1 MPYRQIIIRNLTFA
15 EMNMLLSDYIEQAL
29 VKHDCAIVP
38 GLGGFVVQRES
49 ACILEDKVLPPRST
63 VGFNPLLTHT
73 DGQLATAIMRD
84 KEIGYK
90 EADALLN
97 EWIAVWQRELETGN
111 AVDMGKIGTLQR
123 QPDGHIE
130 FLPKEMYFL
139 PDNLGLT
146 PIFRHKKELDI
157 PRKQSVLLTYS
168 RYVAACAAFALLLFA
183 PNNTPTTYVDYATLD
198 PTIWTRKMVTA
209 PAETVDTTFT
219 DSLQITAATANPMTN
234 EMQTETITHM
244 EKEEV
249 CKFHLIVAAL
259 DKNSAEK
266 YCANLKKKG
275 HEKAHVIPYKKG
287 LYRIAIAS
295 YTQRKQAIEAME
307 TLRNQDSCY
316 AKAWVYC
323 E

>member
-1 MPYRQIIIRNLTFA
+1 
-15 EMNMLLSDYIEQAL
+15 MLLSDYIEQAL

-49 ACILEDKVLPPRST
+49 ARILEDKVLPPHST

-73 DGQLATAIMRD
+73 DGQLAADIMRD
-84 KEIGYK
+84 KEISYK

-97 EWIAVWQRELETGN
+97 EWVNEWQRVLEAGR

-130 FLPKEMYFL
+130 FLPTDMHFL
-139 PDNLGLT
+139 PDNLGLS
-146 PIFRHKKELDI
+146 PIFRHRKELTI
-157 PRKQSVLLTYS
+157 PRKPSILLTYS

-183 PNNTPTTYVDYATLD
+183 PGNTPTSSYVDYATLD
-198 PTIWTRKMVTA
+198 PTIWTKQMLATPVA
-209 PAETVDTTFT
+209 SPDTCSLENLESTTGAT
-219 DSLQITAATANPMTN
+219 DSIIPRLETSVEITPQKEAT
-234 EMQTETITHM
+234 
-244 EKEEV
+244 EV
-249 CKFHLIVAAL
+249 YKFHLIVAAL
-259 DKNSAEK
+259 DEVSAEK
-266 YCANLKKKG
+266 YCEKLREKG
-275 HEKAHVIPYKKG
+275 HDKAHVIPYKKG

-295 YTQRKQAIEAME
+295 YAQRQQALDAME
-307 TLRNQDSCY
+307 TLRSQNSSY

>member
-1 MPYRQIIIRNLTFA
+1 
-15 EMNMLLSDYIEQAL
+15 MLLSDYIEQAL

-49 ACILEDKVLPPRST
+49 ARILEDKVLPPHST

-73 DGQLATAIMRD
+73 DGQLAADIMRN
-84 KEIGYK
+84 KEISYK
-90 EADALLN
+90 EADTLLCEWIN
-97 EWIAVWQRELETGN
+97 EWQRALEAGN

-130 FLPKEMYFL
+130 FLPKDMYFL
-139 PDNLGLT
+139 PDNLGLS
-146 PIFRHKKELDI
+146 PIFRHRKELAK
-157 PRKQSVLLTYS
+157 PRKQPILLTYS

-183 PNNTPTTYVDYATLD
+183 PGNTPTSNYVDYATLD
-198 PTIWTRKMVTA
+198 PTIWTRQMLATPVA
-209 PAETVDTTFT
+209 PADTCSLEDLQSTKVAAM
-219 DSLQITAATANPMTN
+219 DSVIVN
-234 EMQTETITHM
+234 EAPTEVTST
-244 EKEEV
+244 EEEPEV

-259 DKNSAEK
+259 DEISAEK
-266 YCANLKKKG
+266 YCANLKEKG
-275 HEKAHVIPYKKG
+275 HGKAHVIPYKKG

-295 YTQRKQAIEAME
+295 YAQRQQALDAME
-307 TLRNQDSCY
+307 TLRKEDSSY

>member
-1 MPYRQIIIRNLTFA
+1 
-15 EMNMLLSDYIEQAL
+15 MLLSDYIEQAL

-49 ACILEDKVLPPRST
+49 ARILEDKVLPPHST

-73 DGQLATAIMRD
+73 DGQLAADIMRN
-84 KEIGYK
+84 KEISYK
-90 EADALLN
+90 EADALLCEWIN
-97 EWIAVWQRELETGN
+97 EWQRALEAGN

-130 FLPKEMYFL
+130 FLPKEMQFL

-146 PIFRHKKELDI
+146 PIFRHRKELI
-157 PRKQSVLLTYS
+157 KPRKQPILLTYS

-183 PNNTPTTYVDYATLD
+183 PGNTPTSNYVDYATLD
-198 PTIWTRKMVTA
+198 PTIWTRQMLATPVA
-209 PAETVDTTFT
+209 PADTCSLEDLQSTKAAAMDSVIVNEAPTEVIST
-219 DSLQITAATANPMTN
+219 D
-234 EMQTETITHM
+234 
-244 EKEEV
+244 EEPEV
-249 CKFHLIVAAL
+249 YKFHLIVAAL
-259 DKNSAEK
+259 DEISAEK
-266 YCANLKKKG
+266 YCANLKEKG
-275 HEKAHVIPYKKG
+275 HDKAHVIPYKKG

-295 YTQRKQAIEAME
+295 YAQRQQALDAME
-307 TLRNQDSCY
+307 TLRKAGSSY